1 MSASQALM
9 AASSSDEED
18 PIRNPKVALQCF
30 NCSGL
35 LFGKICM
42 RHHLKVCRLVP
53 RTYEHWSPQ
62 NFRPI
67 ARHDKN
73 PSFLCKWLDCPKC
86 RLQQVLARSPERSF
100 LSLRLKLLYWTR
112 LVFLLI
118 TKHKVKMVWAQTC
131 KHPPLIREALG
142 LVVNFLA

>member
-1 MSASQALM
+1 M
-9 AASSSDEED
+9 AATSSDEDD

-35 LFGKICM
+35 LFGKICLK
-42 RHHLKVCRLVP
+42 HHAKDCRANP

-73 PSFLCKWLDCPKC
+73 PSLLCKWLDCTKC
-86 RLQQVLARSPERSF
+86 RLQYVLAKSSSRSF
-100 LSLRLKLLYWTR
+100 LSLRLRILCWAR
-112 LVFLLI
+112 MVFLLT
-118 TKHKVKMVWAQTC
+118 TKHQALMTWVRTC
-131 KHPPLIREALG
+131 KRPPLIKESLCI
-142 LVVNFLA
+142 VVDFLA